1 MSTYDQ
7 KRELERDRQRYLT
20 ASYGFFGV
28 PINNS
33 HEDDLLATKGKDK
46 GTTQQRDSSSSDDG
60 SQATQVSTSPP
71 EAPLETSNKK
81 KVRPNAA
88 AKLSGK
94 NASKSR
100 AATDG
105 SISILAPN
113 EMNVELVFDSAGGQ
127 EQKYHTSGLLDTG
140 ADDDWISEQL
150 VEKLRLS
157 RGEDP
162 GRNEQ
167 LIDFNGQCLISRGT
181 VDAYWRYG
189 NSYCPVTF
197 RIAADCPREIIFG
210 YKTLFQRKIMRL
222 NPHVISKPAAVL
234 VKNKAKPSK
243 GK

>member
-1 MSTYDQ
+1 MSTNGD
-7 KRELERDRQRYLT
+7 KRELERDRQRYLKM
-20 ASYGFFGV
+20 SYGLFGV

-60 SQATQVSTSPP
+60 SQTTQMSTSP

-81 KVRPNAA
+81 QIRPNAA

-94 NASKSR
+94 NAGKSR
-100 AATDG
+100 TATDD
-105 SISILAPN
+105 SISFLAPN

-127 EQKYHTSGLLDTG
+127 EQKYRSSGLLDTG

-162 GRNEQ
+162 GHNEQ
-167 LIDFNGQCLISRGT
+167 LIDFNGQRLISRGT
-181 VDAYWRYG
+181 VNAHWRYG
-189 NSYCPVTF
+189 NSYWPVIF

-210 YKTLFQRKIMRL
+210 YKTLFQRKIMGL

-234 VKNKAKPSK
+234 VKNKAKPGK